1 MSIKLENLV
10 SSYVDR
16 SDAYVGV
23 DSGESYAAKKLLE
36 QQIIDEIVAERIETI
51 DREVRAREKERAS
64 IRDLEE
70 FGSILFQCVAL
81 ALLVGLLGSHVY
93 GLIEAL
99 VYQPSADFNAVAAML
114 GTIIVTL
121 VCIFVLLK
129 NYVGRLFSAT
139 RRLIDARRESND
151 S

>member
-81 ALLVGLLGSHVY
+81 ASHVY

-99 VYQPSADFNAVAAML
+99 VYQPSADFNAVAAIL